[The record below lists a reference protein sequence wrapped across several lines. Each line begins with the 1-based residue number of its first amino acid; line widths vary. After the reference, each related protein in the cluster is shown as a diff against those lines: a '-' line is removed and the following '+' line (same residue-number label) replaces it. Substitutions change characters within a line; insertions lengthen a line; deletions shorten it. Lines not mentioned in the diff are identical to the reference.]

1 MGTDLDRSAMSTT
14 ATYVYCLLRSAA
26 PPSLAGV
33 PEGLPG
39 TAAPRPLA
47 LDGDLWL
54 VVADAPLPEYG
65 GTEIESRLSDLSW
78 VSDRALAHER
88 VVEHAAS
95 LGPAVPMKLFTLFR
109 SEERAVAHLRQQKD
123 EIGRMLDRI
132 AGRVEWGVRILF
144 RDDEARRK
152 AAALGGGDGGQLPT
166 SGTGFLLRKKAEKES
181 ARDLAA
187 SVRAEVDRAWEELAG
202 RATEAR
208 RRAPDLGEA
217 GARLLLDAAFLV
229 PTGEGEAFEAAVQRV
244 AGRLAERSC
253 EVTLTGPWPAYNF
266 LGEPA

>member
-1 MGTDLDRSAMSTT
+1 MSTT
-14 ATYVYCLLRSAA
+14 ATYVYCLLRSVD

-39 TAAPRPLA
+39 TAAPRPLH

-65 GTEIESRLSDLSW
+65 GAEIESRLSDLSW

-95 LGPAVPMKLFTLFR
+95 LAPVLPMKLFTLFR
-109 SEERAVAHLRQQKD
+109 GDQRAIAHLREQRD
-123 EIGRMLDRI
+123 EIGRILDRI

-144 RDDEARRK
+144 REDEARRK
-152 AAALGGGDGGQLPT
+152 AVAAIEPGERPS
-166 SGTGFLLRKKAEKES
+166 SGTSFLLRKKAEKES

-187 SVRAEVDRAWEELAG
+187 GARVEADRAYEELSA
-202 RATEAR
+202 RAAEAR
-208 RRAPDLGEA
+208 RRAPDSGEV

-229 PTGEGEAFEAAVQRV
+229 PSAEGEAFEAEVQRV
-244 AGRLAERSC
+244 AGRLAERDC

-266 LGEPA
+266 LGDPA

>member
-1 MGTDLDRSAMSTT
+1 MSTT

-26 PPSLAGV
+26 PPPLADV

-39 TAAPRPLA
+39 TAPPRPLL

-65 GTEIESRLSDLSW
+65 AAEIEGRLSDLSW
-78 VSDRALAHER
+78 VTDRALAHER
-88 VVEHAAS
+88 VVEHAAA
-95 LGPAVPMKLFTLFR
+95 LAPALPMKLFTLFR
-109 SEERAVAHLRQQKD
+109 SDERAVAHLRQQRD
-123 EIGRMLDRI
+123 EIGKILGRI

-144 RDDEARRK
+144 REDEARRK
-152 AAALGGGDGGQLPT
+152 AAAAVGGGQRPS
-166 SGTGFLLRKKAEKES
+166 SGTSFLLLKKAEKES

-187 SVRAEVDRAWEELAG
+187 NARAEVDRAWNELAG
-202 RATEAR
+202 RAAEAR
-208 RRAPDLGEA
+208 RRPPDAGEA

-229 PTGEGEAFEAAVQRV
+229 PADEGEAFEAGVRRV
-244 AGRLAERSC
+244 AERLAAGDC

-266 LGEPA
+266 LGDPA

>member
-1 MGTDLDRSAMSTT
+1 MSTT

-39 TAAPRPLA
+39 AAAPRPLL
-47 LDGDLWL
+47 LDDDLWL
-54 VVADAPLPEYG
+54 VVADAPLPEYDG
-65 GTEIESRLSDLSW
+65 AEIERRLSDLSW

-88 VVEHAAS
+88 VVEHAAA
-95 LGPAVPMKLFTLFR
+95 LGPALPMKLFTLFR
-109 SEERAVAHLRQQKD
+109 SDERAVAHLRQQRD
-123 EIGRMLDRI
+123 EIGRILDRI

-144 RDDEARRK
+144 REDEARRK
-152 AAALGGGDGGQLPT
+152 AVATIDPAMGGQRPS
-166 SGTGFLLRKKAEKES
+166 SGTSFLLRKKAEKES

-187 SVRAEVDRAWEELAG
+187 GARAEVDRAYEELAA
-202 RATEAR
+202 RAAEAR
-208 RRAPDLGEA
+208 RRPPDSGEV

-229 PTGEGEAFEAAVQRV
+229 PSEEGEAFETEVRRV
-244 AGRLAERSC
+244 AGWLAARDC

-266 LGEPA
+266 LGDPA

>member
-1 MGTDLDRSAMSTT
+1 MSTT
-14 ATYVYCLLRSAA
+14 ATYVYCLLRSAV
-26 PPSLAGV
+26 PPSLSGV

-39 TAAPRPLA
+39 TAAPRPLL

-65 GTEIESRLSDLSW
+65 GAEIESRLSDLSW
-78 VSDRALAHER
+78 VTDRALAHER
-88 VVEHAAS
+88 VVEHVAA
-95 LGPAVPMKLFTLFR
+95 LGPALPMKLFTLFR
-109 SEERAVAHLRQQKD
+109 SDERAVAHLRQQRD
-123 EIGRMLDRI
+123 EIGKILDRI

-144 RDDEARRK
+144 REDEARRK
-152 AAALGGGDGGQLPT
+152 AVAAIGDGQRSSSGS
-166 SGTGFLLRKKAEKES
+166 SGTSFLLRKKAEKES

-187 SVRAEVDRAWEELAG
+187 GARAEVDRAWEELAG

-208 RRAPDLGEA
+208 RRAPDAGEV

-229 PTGEGEAFEAAVQRV
+229 PSEEGEAFEAEVQRV
-244 AGRLAERSC
+244 ARRLAERDC

-266 LGEPA
+266 LGDPA